1 MRLTKQY
8 KGKEEKHIL
17 IEGKKEDIE
26 KGIKNIVGECPDYRW
41 HTSQSI
47 HKTFY
52 EEGKPDYMPKWFSV
66 KGIYNSLNKRI
77 WPSNDSPMLGVI
89 DLGGYTL
96 TVECDHNFF
105 SLDEWGTISECK
117 HCEEIQY
124 ADEEEDLECKN
135 GEEHNWS
142 HEYQIHG
149 ENVKLCMTCG
159 AFG

>member
-26 KGIKNIVGECPDYRW
+26 KGIKNIVDECPDYRW

-47 HKTFY
+47 HKKFY

-77 WPSNDSPMLGVI
+77 WPSDDSPMLGVI

-96 TVECDHNFF
+96 TVECEHKFF
-105 SLDEWGTISECK
+105 YMYETSEYMEC
-117 HCEEIQY
+117 HYCGEIY
-124 ADEEEDLECKN
+124 YEEEDEDDECDH
-135 GEEHNWS
+135 EWS
-142 HEYQIHG
+142 YEYAVAD
-149 ENVKLCMTCG
+149 ENIAICKICG
-159 AFG
+159 DSK